1 MNKVGKGRLQT
12 LNENEV
18 TNKTAYL
25 NRRQIIKAAGLSTF
39 LGGFTESA
47 AQPLKVAETAGARGP
62 PWLRKLVS
70 NASVGR
76 FSTTEK
82 LTPFEYVTG
91 YNNFY
96 EFGPS
101 KSDPSEKSS
110 GFVSDPWGI
119 EVKGACEVTGQF
131 HLEDILRGQE
141 IEERIYRLRCVEAWS
156 MVIPWIGFPLNRLL
170 SRFKPTSQARYVK
183 FETVYRPSQM
193 PGQGSFFATLDYP
206 YVEGLRIDEAM
217 NELAFIAV
225 GLYGE
230 PLLPQN
236 GAPLRLVVPWKYGF
250 KSLKSIAKITFQKHR
265 PQTSWQLANSKEYG
279 FFSNVNP
286 DVSHPR
292 WSQAT
297 ERRLPSGLFGSNR
310 MDTLPFNGYG
320 DEVSHL
326 YKGMNLRIHY

>member
-1 MNKVGKGRLQT
+1 MNKVGKRQLQT
-12 LNENEV
+12 LKENEV
-18 TNKTAYL
+18 TDKASYL
-25 NRRQIIKAAGLSTF
+25 NRRQLIKAAGLSAA
-39 LGGFTESA
+39 LAGFVDSA
-47 AQPLKVAETAGARGP
+47 GQTLQVADTSGQQGP
-62 PWLRKLVS
+62 PWLRKRVS
-70 NASVGR
+70 SASVGR
-76 FSTTEK
+76 FSTSEK
-82 LTPFEYVTG
+82 LTPIEYVTG

-96 EFGPS
+96 EFGSS
-101 KSDPSEKSS
+101 KSDPSENASE
-110 GFVSDPWGI
+110 FVSDPWSI
-119 EVKGACEVTGQF
+119 EVEGACEVTGQF
-131 HLEDILRGQE
+131 HLEDILKGQE

-156 MVIPWIGFPLNRLL
+156 MVIPWIGFPLHKLL

-193 PGQGSFFATLDYP
+193 PGQRSFFATLDYP
-206 YVEGLRIDEAM
+206 YVEGLRMDEAM
-217 NELAFIAV
+217 HELAFIAV

-250 KSLKSIAKITFQKHR
+250 KSIKSLVKITFQKHR
-265 PQTSWQLANSKEYG
+265 PQSSWQRANSKEYG

-286 DVSHPR
+286 DVNHPR

-310 MDTLPFNGYG
+310 MDTLPFNGYA
-320 DEVSHL
+320 DAVSHL